1 MTSRASYRG
10 YTVFFAQ
17 DPKTSDAVRVYLETE
32 PHPNYSGREVNAHI
46 CHRWPANFDGKPH
59 PPYICFRE
67 DKKPRNAQDAWFYT
81 QAWIDMTLKYI
92 ATGKTI
98 DEQIRDG
105 LQ

>member
-17 DPKTSDAVRVYLETE
+17 DPKTSGAIRVYLETE
-32 PHPNYSGREVNAHI
+32 PYPNYQGRTIGAHT
-46 CHRWPANFDGKPH
+46 CHRFPANHDGKTH
-59 PPYICFRE
+59 PPYICFQE
-67 DKKPRNAQDAWFYT
+67 GKKPRNVQDAWFYT